1 MSGKTHDEENV
12 DVGTPGVPGVLVG
25 YIGDAL
31 ATARSELGYCHGQ
44 QVRVPRETVFLG
56 QPVECWLGGGHP
68 DDEAVEAPASWGV
81 VELELDRV
89 GRFQMLWSQTFFG
102 NTGKKIGDDVGLRA
116 LQCGLRHLR
125 VRQWLQSPSS

>member
-31 ATARSELGYCHGQ
+31 AIARSELGYCHGQ

-81 VELELDRV
+81 VVLDSNDLKLLENEDGEPV
-89 GRFQMLWSQTFFG
+89 GDAGLAPWRLGGSGGAQSQ
-102 NTGKKIGDDVGLRA
+102 R
-116 LQCGLRHLR
+116 R
-125 VRQWLQSPSS
+125 